1 MGAALEL
8 LTFNQTDAPAAFA
21 AMTANVGNSA
31 TIRNA
36 SANSKIWLLTAWGM
50 ATGQAVNVRVRSPL
64 LHDNV
69 QGIRTHIQ
77 VNNVAILLDPKFP
90 EKMFPQDA
98 LLVEI
103 QSITADAATNVHG
116 FSMLVYYE
124 DLIGAAANL
133 ISPDFLMAKREHTM
147 TTENT
152 ITTTATG
159 AYSGEEALS
168 AELSQFK
175 ANTFYAIAGYT
186 CDVTGGSVR
195 YRGIFSSNLG
205 VGGPA
210 EADDQFFTMNF
221 FVWLSERSGKPCIP
235 AFNSADIAAVLID
248 ATQDEGGADILVTT
262 FCHQLRP

>member
-1 MGAALEL
+1 MGRALEL
-8 LTFNQTDAPAAFA
+8 LTFNDTDAPAAFA

-36 SANSKIWLLTAWGM
+36 SANSKIWLLTCWGM
-50 ATGQAVNVRVRSPL
+50 ATGQAINVRIRSPL
-64 LHDNV
+64 LHDNQ
-69 QGIRTHIQ
+69 QGMRFHIQ
-77 VNNVAILLDPKFP
+77 VNNVNALLDPKMP
-90 EKMFPQDA
+90 VALYPQDA
-98 LLVEI
+98 LLVED
-103 QSITADAATNVHG
+103 QSITADAGTNVHG

-124 DLIGAAANL
+124 DLIGADANL
-133 ISPDFLMAKREHTM
+133 ISPDFLMAKRMYTM

-152 ITTTATG
+152 ITTTTDG
-159 AYSGEEALS
+159 AYSGEEAVS
-168 AELSQFK
+168 AELNQFK

-186 CDVTGGSVR
+186 CDVTGGTIR

-235 AFNSADIAAVLID
+235 AFNSADVASTLID

-262 FCHQLRP
+262 FCHQLRQ